1 MVILHTT
8 EESDKAGL
16 STSVLHHSFSFEG
29 LHALTEAQLEWL
41 QTKGNKECTMYPK
54 LHFHAT
60 GSKYLCASSTSPSVP
75 GICISLGSA
84 CCCPALDLHS
94 SKALTIVPH
103 CRVPEGLENQVL
115 HNPKRL
121 AIRDSVKSSELGNAK
136 I

>member
-1 MVILHTT
+1 MVAN
-8 EESDKAGL
+8 ES
-16 STSVLHHSFSFEG
+16 
-29 LHALTEAQLEWL
+29 
-41 QTKGNKECTMYPK
+41 NKECTMYPK
-54 LHFHAT
+54 LSFSHAT
-60 GSKYLCASSTSPSVP
+60 RISKYLCASSTSPSVP